1 MKNVN
6 LKIKKVGLFICPF
19 SLLIF
24 NTFALAQ
31 TVVPAADGTGTAVIR
46 SGNRYDING
55 GSLSGDGANLF
66 HSFGQFGLN
75 EGQVANFLTNSAIQN
90 ILARIAGGNPSLI
103 NGLITVTGGNSNLFL
118 INPAGIVFGPNAS
131 LNVPGAFTAT
141 TANGVGFGSNWF
153 NAAGTNNFSAL
164 VGAPN
169 AFYFGAT
176 QPGSIVN
183 AGNLAVTPGQ
193 NLTLLGGTVVSTGQ
207 LSAPGGQITVAAV
220 PGENVL
226 RISQP
231 GLLLSLEVATNPNL
245 GNSQPSL
252 NPVSLPQLLTGSG
265 QNQAAGVAVAADG
278 SVQLVGSGLQV
289 NSGDV
294 ALAGNMSVLP
304 QVNAGS
310 ANLWAAGNL
319 TLAGARLQTAG
330 DLNLLARDA
339 VRVRDSVQNPF
350 LALSGGNLEIR
361 ADRAIDILTLNAT
374 GGLSLPPQFQSGGNL
389 SLVSNGTIS
398 GDSHFAS
405 RGNFSVRNLSGM
417 PGNFVSLFDPIISS
431 EGDVLLGNY
440 TGASLKIEARGSIV
454 AEQITITGPDVALPT
469 ENVNPDDP
477 DLPILTSSPAL
488 ILRAGLLTLA
498 NPLNI
503 SPNSLADG
511 AAFSSV
517 SVFPRNFIYVENISA
532 GGRVIVSAPGDVVT
546 REINGGQINLE
557 STAGSV
563 IVGGRLTSSSTLNI
577 QAVNNIIL
585 SSDISRGD
593 INGNITL
600 NTTGGSIVTGAID
613 SGTNGAIALTA
624 AGSVNF
630 GTLRGS
636 QVNVISSSGALG
648 VLNDPNIIVP
658 NNTPT
663 NVTATENVTLEAS
676 GDLNVGNLRGATVR
690 ATSRNGSVATGAI
703 ASTGDVRVVAGQ
715 QISTAPITV
724 NPAAANPVNPT
735 TPTVNLDAQTNINVA
750 SVNAPT
756 ATVALRATNN
766 LTAGNL
772 QGGAVDVSSTTGNIT
787 TANTASTGNINVR
800 TPGNVSSGDLQG
812 IGVNVASNSGTVTT
826 GNTNATGNVDL
837 TAYGNLNAGN
847 LQVVGINLNSTTGN
861 VTAGNLTAS
870 DQVGISAGQ
879 QIKTGTVNINR
890 PTTQPVN
897 PLSAVTLNAQN
908 NISVAGINA
917 PDARIVSRTPTNFT
931 AVNLQGSAV
940 DVNSGGNIAI
950 GNTLSTV
957 NINLEAAENVTAGNL
972 QGVGINL
979 TSRRGNVTT
988 GNINAA
994 EVVNILAGRQIRT
1007 GAINVNPAVVD
1018 RTSGVN
1024 LNAQNDISI
1033 GSVNAPGGTV
1043 NIATPGLVRVTGTFD
1058 QNGTPVSISTVGGTQ
1073 PGTVRIAH
1081 GGGDVNPPT
1090 PFAVGNP
1097 TTNGTAGAIA
1107 SNASGTITEGQSF
1120 INSYT
1125 QGNSAIVTTNQPTT
1139 PPGTTP
1145 P

>member
-1 MKNVN
+1 MKNAN

-24 NTFALAQ
+24 NTFAQAQ
-31 TVVPAADGTGTAVIR
+31 TVVPAADGTGTAVTR

-75 EGQVANFLTNSAIQN
+75 EGQIANFLTNSAIQN
-90 ILARIAGGNPSLI
+90 ILARIAGPNPSLI

-169 AFYFGAT
+169 AFYFGAN

-193 NLTLLGGTVVSTGQ
+193 SLALVGGTVVSTGQ

-231 GLLLSLEVATNPNL
+231 GLLLNLEIATNPNL
-245 GNSQPSL
+245 GNSPQSL
-252 NPVSLPQLLTGSG
+252 NPVSLPQLLTGTG

-278 SVQLVGSGLQV
+278 SVRLVGSGLQV

-294 ALAGNMSVLP
+294 AIAAGNMSVLP

-330 DLNLLARDA
+330 DLNLRAGDA

-389 SLVSNGTIS
+389 SLVSNGVIS
-398 GDSHFAS
+398 GDAHFAS

-431 EGDVLLGNY
+431 EGDVFFGDY
-440 TGASLKIEARGSIV
+440 TGASLKVEARGSIV
-454 AEQITITGPDVALPT
+454 GEQITITGPDVALRT

-477 DLPILTSSPAL
+477 DIAILTTSPAL
-488 ILRAGLLTLA
+488 ILRAGLTNLA
-498 NPLNI
+498 NPVNI
-503 SPNSLADG
+503 STDSLGEDAIFTSG
-511 AAFSSV
+511 P
-517 SVFPRNFIYVENISA
+517 VFRRNLIAVENIVA
-532 GGRVIVSAPGDVVT
+532 GGPVILSATGDVAT
-546 REINGGQINLE
+546 RDINGGQINLE
-557 STAGSV
+557 SRQGAV
-563 IVGGRLTSSSTLNI
+563 IVGGRLTSASTINI

-585 SSDISRGD
+585 TNDITPAD
-593 INGNITL
+593 INGNFTL
-600 NTTGGSIVTGAID
+600 NTTVGNIVTGAID
-613 SGTNGAIALTA
+613 TGNTGAIAMTA
-624 AGSVNF
+624 GGSINF

-636 QVNVISSSGALG
+636 QVNVTSNSGAVG
-648 VLNDPNIIVP
+648 VLRDPNIIVP
-658 NNTPT
+658 NTTPA
-663 NVTATENVTLEAS
+663 NVTATENVTMAAS
-676 GDLNVGNLRGATVR
+676 GDLTVGNLAGATVS

-703 ASTGDVRVVAGQ
+703 ASTGDVRVVAGG
-715 QISTAPITV
+715 QITTAPITV

-735 TPTVNLDAQTNINVA
+735 IPTVNLDAQTNINVA

-756 ATVALRATNN
+756 ATVALRANNN

-772 QGGAVDVSSTTGNIT
+772 QGGAVDVSSNAGNIT

-800 TPGNVSSGDLQG
+800 AAGNVNSGNLQG
-812 IGVNVASNSGTVTT
+812 VGVNVASNSGTV
-826 GNTNATGNVDL
+826 A
-837 TAYGNLNAGN
+837 A
-847 LQVVGINLNSTTGN
+847 GN
-861 VTAGNLTAS
+861 VTASEKVT
-870 DQVGISAGQ
+870 ISAGQ
-879 QIKTGTVNINR
+879 QIQTGIVNITPS
-890 PTTQPVN
+890 PTGAVN

-908 NISVAGINA
+908 NISVAAIDA
-917 PDARIVSRTPTNFT
+917 PAASIVSRTPTNFT
-931 AVNLQGSAV
+931 AENLQGSAV
-940 DVNSGGNIAI
+940 DISSGGNIAI
-950 GNTLSTV
+950 GNALSATNV
-957 NINLEAAENVTAGNL
+957 SLQAGENVTAGNL
-972 QGVGINL
+972 QGVGVDLI
-979 TSRRGNVTT
+979 SSRGNVTT

-994 EVVNILAGRQIRT
+994 EIVGILAGGQIRIE
-1007 GAINVNPAVVD
+1007 AINVNVLGSARNRAVNI
-1018 RTSGVN
+1018 S
-1024 LNAQNDISI
+1024 AQNEISI
-1033 GSVNAPGGTV
+1033 ASVNAPGAQV
-1043 NIATPGLVRVTGTFD
+1043 NIATPRLVRVTGTFD
-1058 QNGTPVSISTVGGTQ
+1058 QNGTPVSISTLGGAQ
-1073 PGTVRIAH
+1073 PGTVTIRH

-1090 PFAVGNP
+1090 PFAVGNA
-1097 TTNGTAGAIA
+1097 TINGTAGAIA
-1107 SNASGTITEGQSF
+1107 SNDSGTITEGQSF

-1139 PPGTTP
+1139 PPGITP
-1145 P
+1145 PGITPPGITPP